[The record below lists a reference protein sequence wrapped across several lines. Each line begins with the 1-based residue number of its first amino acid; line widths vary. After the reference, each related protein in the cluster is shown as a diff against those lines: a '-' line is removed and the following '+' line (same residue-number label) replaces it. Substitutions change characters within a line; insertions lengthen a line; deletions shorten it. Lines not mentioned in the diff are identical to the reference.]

1 MESLIDIVFSNPVYL
16 AIAVILT
23 ILLAYALIKKV
34 IKLIFTIGVELVI
47 YVIYL
52 NYTGQEVPKNM
63 DDLKESV
70 SEKVEMV
77 KEATAESI
85 NEAKEST
92 RKVVEKKVEEKID
105 DLLGD

>member
-1 MESLIDIVFSNPVYL
+1 MGSLIDMIFSNPVYL

-23 ILLAYALIKKV
+23 ILLAYAIIKKV
-34 IKLIFTIGVELVI
+34 IKLIFTSGMVLVV

-52 NYTGQEVPKNM
+52 IYTGQEVPKNM

>member
-1 MESLIDIVFSNPVYL
+1 MGSLIDIVFSNPVYL

-34 IKLIFTIGVELVI
+34 IKLIFTIGVALVV

-52 NYTGQEVPKNM
+52 SYTGQEVPKNM

>member
-1 MESLIDIVFSNPVYL
+1 MGSLIDIVFSNPVYL

-34 IKLIFTIGVELVI
+34 IKLIFTTGVILVI

-105 DLLGD
+105 ELLGD

>member
-1 MESLIDIVFSNPVYL
+1 MGSLIDIVFSNPVYL

-23 ILLAYALIKKV
+23 ILLTYALIKKV
-34 IKLIFTIGVELVI
+34 IKLIFTTGVILVV

>member
-1 MESLIDIVFSNPVYL
+1 MGSLINIVFSNPVYL

-34 IKLIFTIGVELVI
+34 IKLIFTTGMVLVI

-77 KEATAESI
+77 KEATTESI

-105 DLLGD
+105 NLLGD

>member
-1 MESLIDIVFSNPVYL
+1 MGSLIDIVFSNPVYL

-34 IKLIFTIGVELVI
+34 IKLIFTTGVILII

>member
-1 MESLIDIVFSNPVYL
+1 MGSLIDIVFSNPVYL

-34 IKLIFTIGVELVI
+34 IKLIFTTGVILVI

-52 NYTGQEVPKNM
+52 NYTGEEVPKNM

>member
-1 MESLIDIVFSNPVYL
+1 MGSLIDIVFSNPVYL

-34 IKLIFTIGVELVI
+34 IKLIFTTGVILVI

>member
-1 MESLIDIVFSNPVYL
+1 MGSLIDIVFSNPVYL
-16 AIAVILT
+16 AIVVILT

-34 IKLIFTIGVELVI
+34 IKLIFTTGVILII

-63 DDLKESV
+63 DDLRESV

>member
-34 IKLIFTIGVELVI
+34 IKLIFTIGAALVV
-47 YVIYL
+47 YVMYL
-52 NYTGQEVPKNM
+52 NYSGQQVPKNM

-105 DLLGD
+105 DLFGD

>member
-1 MESLIDIVFSNPVYL
+1 MGSLIDIVFSNPVYL
-16 AIAVILT
+16 AIAIILT

-34 IKLIFTIGVELVI
+34 IKLIFTTGVILVI

>member
-1 MESLIDIVFSNPVYL
+1 MGSLIDIVFSNPVYL

-34 IKLIFTIGVELVI
+34 IKLIFTTGVILVV

-77 KEATAESI
+77 KEATTESI

-92 RKVVEKKVEEKID
+92 RKVVEKKVEEKIN

>member
-1 MESLIDIVFSNPVYL
+1 MGSLIDIVFSNPVYL
-16 AIAVILT
+16 AIVVILT

-34 IKLIFTIGVELVI
+34 IKLIFTTGVILII

>member
-1 MESLIDIVFSNPVYL
+1 MGSLIDIVFSNPVYL

-34 IKLIFTIGVELVI
+34 IKLIFTTGVILVI

-92 RKVVEKKVEEKID
+92 RKVVEKKVEEKIN

>member
-1 MESLIDIVFSNPVYL
+1 MGSLIDMIFSNPVYL

-23 ILLAYALIKKV
+23 ILLAYAIIKKV
-34 IKLIFTIGVELVI
+34 IKLIFTSGMVLVV

-52 NYTGQEVPKNM
+52 IYTGQEVPKNM

-70 SEKVEMV
+70 SKKVEMV

-105 DLLGD
+105 DLLGN

>member
-1 MESLIDIVFSNPVYL
+1 MGSLIDIVFSNPVYL
-16 AIAVILT
+16 ATAVILT
-23 ILLAYALIKKV
+23 ILFAYALIKKV
-34 IKLIFTIGVELVI
+34 IKLIFMTGVILVI

-77 KEATAESI
+77 KEATTESI

>member
-34 IKLIFTIGVELVI
+34 IKLIFTTGVILVI

-52 NYTGQEVPKNM
+52 NYTGEEVPKNM

>member
-34 IKLIFTIGVELVI
+34 IKLIFTTGVILVI

-77 KEATAESI
+77 KEATTESI

>member
-1 MESLIDIVFSNPVYL
+1 MGSLIDIVFSNPVYL

-34 IKLIFTIGVELVI
+34 IKLIFTIGVVLVI
-47 YVIYL
+47 YAIYL

-92 RKVVEKKVEEKID
+92 RKVVEKKVEEKSD

>member
-34 IKLIFTIGVELVI
+34 IKLIFTTGVILVI

-77 KEATAESI
+77 KEATTESI

-105 DLLGD
+105 DLLGN

>member
-34 IKLIFTIGVELVI
+34 IKLIFTTGVILVI

-77 KEATAESI
+77 KEATTKSI

>member
-1 MESLIDIVFSNPVYL
+1 MGSLIDIVFSNPVYL

-34 IKLIFTIGVELVI
+34 IKLIFTTGVILVV

-52 NYTGQEVPKNM
+52 NYTGQEVPKSM

>member
-1 MESLIDIVFSNPVYL
+1 MGSLIDIVFSNPVYL
-16 AIAVILT
+16 AITVILT

-34 IKLIFTIGVELVI
+34 IKLIFTIGVVLVV

-85 NEAKEST
+85 N
-92 RKVVEKKVEEKID
+92 D
-105 DLLGD
+105 

>member
-34 IKLIFTIGVELVI
+34 IKLIFTTGVVLVI

>member
-1 MESLIDIVFSNPVYL
+1 MRSLIDIVFSNPVYL
-16 AIAVILT
+16 ATAVILT

-34 IKLIFTIGVELVI
+34 IKLIFTTGVILVI

-77 KEATAESI
+77 KEATTESI

>member
-1 MESLIDIVFSNPVYL
+1 MGSLIDIVFSNPVYL

-34 IKLIFTIGVELVI
+34 IKLIFTTGVILVI

-77 KEATAESI
+77 KEATTESI

-105 DLLGD
+105 DLLGN

>member
-1 MESLIDIVFSNPVYL
+1 MGSLKDLVFSNPVYY

-34 IKLIFTIGVELVI
+34 IKLIFTTGVILVI

-85 NEAKEST
+85 NEAKETT

>member
-34 IKLIFTIGVELVI
+34 IKLIFTTGVILVI

-52 NYTGQEVPKNM
+52 NYTGQEVPKNI

>member
-1 MESLIDIVFSNPVYL
+1 MGSLIDIVFSNPVYL

-34 IKLIFTIGVELVI
+34 IKLIFTTGVVLVV

-105 DLLGD
+105 GLLGD

>member
-1 MESLIDIVFSNPVYL
+1 MGSLIDIVFSNPVYL
-16 AIAVILT
+16 ATAVILT

-34 IKLIFTIGVELVI
+34 IKLIFTTGVILVI

-52 NYTGQEVPKNM
+52 NYTGEEVPKNM

>member
-1 MESLIDIVFSNPVYL
+1 MGSLIDIVFSNPVYL
-16 AIAVILT
+16 AIVVILT

-34 IKLIFTIGVELVI
+34 IKLIFTTGVILVI

>member
-1 MESLIDIVFSNPVYL
+1 MGSLIDIVFSNPVYL

-34 IKLIFTIGVELVI
+34 IKLIFTTGVILVI

-77 KEATAESI
+77 KEATTESI

>member
-1 MESLIDIVFSNPVYL
+1 MGSLIDIVFSNPVYL

-34 IKLIFTIGVELVI
+34 IKLIFTIGVVLVI

-70 SEKVEMV
+70 SEKLP
-77 KEATAESI
+77 AINLLLESL
-85 NEAKEST
+85 NMYKFGFGVFE
-92 RKVVEKKVEEKID
+92 RY
-105 DLLGD
+105 

>member
-16 AIAVILT
+16 ATAVILT

-34 IKLIFTIGVELVI
+34 IKLIFMTGVILVT

-92 RKVVEKKVEEKID
+92 RKVVEKKLEEKID

>member
-1 MESLIDIVFSNPVYL
+1 MGGLIDIVFSNPVYL

-34 IKLIFTIGVELVI
+34 IKLIFTTGVILVI